1 MNNRPQW
8 VLLPLGVI
16 LLALSGYLCFYDW
29 YAGVIGAVVSVI
41 ALFVCWRIVVS
52 TMRRQQELMDR
63 VFQDNETVASEL
75 VENAGVPS
83 VLFDESGRILWRNRA
98 FAALSNEQNIK
109 NILPQF
115 RPEEE
120 HTSFIFSMNNQSFQI
135 RSFSVERAQMGR
147 AVYQY
152 WIDRTEAEHY
162 RHIYEA
168 HMPYVALIYV
178 DNYEEL
184 ILDSQFLN
192 NSVLAEVES
201 LVASLAKETEGLYR
215 RYENGRFLLVFEAA
229 YLEMLEER
237 KFDVLDRAHEIN
249 TGTEQVVTLSIA
261 VGAAARLMQADEA
274 ARQAMEFALGRGGD
288 QAVVKNGL
296 NYTFFGGKQQ
306 TQTQQSKIRIRLFA
320 KAFRQLLENSNSLFI
335 VGHRQPD
342 MDCLGAALGLLACA
356 RTVGC
361 RAFLVLDGVSPM
373 IDLALSQMEEIPA
386 YENLIVTPEHAKEL
400 IRPSSVVAVVD
411 TQRRSSCIAPEL
423 VEEASK
429 LVLIDHHR
437 RSADYIDNATL
448 NYLDARASS
457 TCEIVTEII
466 QYFHENVRPSVF
478 ECNALLAGITIDT
491 KQFAYNASARTFEA
505 AGYLKRAGAST
516 VLVKQLFKDDLETY
530 ANRVDVVKN
539 ATLLDGGIAI
549 STCPQDMT
557 NAELIAAQAADEL
570 IMIRGVEAAFVL
582 AYAKDGSYINVS
594 GRSLGNVNVQVI
606 LERLGGGG
614 HLTMAAAQ
622 LRFMDMEQAVAAL
635 TDSIQQM

>member
-16 LLALSGYLCFYDW
+16 LLALSVYLCFYDW
-29 YAGVIGAVVSVI
+29 YAGAAGLIVSII
-41 ALFVCWRIVVS
+41 ALFVCWRIVVT

-63 VFQDNETVASEL
+63 VFQDNDTVASEL

-83 VLFDESGRILWRNRA
+83 LLFDDTGRILWRNRA
-98 FAALSNEQNIK
+98 FAELSEKENICD
-109 NILPQF
+109 ILPQF
-115 RPEEE
+115 RPKEE
-120 HTSFIFSMNNQSFQI
+120 HSSFIFGFGTQSYQI
-135 RSFSVERAQMGR
+135 RSFTVERAQMGR
-147 AVYQY
+147 VTYQY
-152 WIDRTEAEHY
+152 WVERTEAEHY

-168 HMPYVALIYV
+168 HMPYVALVYV

-184 ILDSQFLN
+184 LLDSQFLN
-192 NSVLAEVES
+192 NSVLAEVET
-201 LVASLAKETEGLYR
+201 LVASLARETEGLYR

-229 YLEMLEER
+229 HLTALEEK
-237 KFDVLDRAHEIN
+237 KFDILDRAHEIN

-261 VGAAARLMQADEA
+261 VGAAARLTQADEA

-288 QAVVKNGL
+288 QAVVKNGT
-296 NYTFFGGKQQ
+296 NYTFYGGKQQ
-306 TQTQQSKIRIRLFA
+306 AQTQQSKIRIRLFA
-320 KAFRQLLENSNSLFI
+320 KAFRQLLENSGSLFI

-356 RTVGC
+356 RAVGC
-361 RAFLVLDGVSPM
+361 RTFLVLDGNSPM
-373 IDLALSQMEEIPA
+373 IDLALSQMEELPA
-386 YENLIVTPEHAKEL
+386 YANLIVTPERAQDL
-400 IRPSSVVAVVD
+400 LRPSSVVAVVD
-411 TQRRSSCIAPEL
+411 TQRRSSCLAPEL
-423 VEEASK
+423 VAAASK

-457 TCEIVTEII
+457 TCEIVTEIL
-466 QYFHENVRPSVF
+466 QYFHENIRPSVF

-516 VLVKQLFKDDLETY
+516 ALVKQLFKDDLETY

-539 ATLLDGGIAI
+539 ATLLEGGIAI
-549 STCPQDMT
+549 STCPQEMA

-594 GRSLGNVNVQVI
+594 GRSLGNINVQVI

-614 HLTMAAAQ
+614 QLTMAAAQ
-622 LRFMDMEQAVAAL
+622 LRFMNMEQAVATL
-635 TDSIQQM
+635 TDSIAQM